1 MNNKQV
7 LIYGL
12 LESTSDL
19 GRVFVGHIH
28 FKKLMNFENL
38 LKYFI
43 VAWPGSGTENKVS
56 FIDKNHFKKR
66 KYGTT

>member
-1 MNNKQV
+1 
-7 LIYGL
+7 
-12 LESTSDL
+12 
-19 GRVFVGHIH
+19 
-28 FKKLMNFENL
+28 MNFENL

-56 FIDKNHFKKR
+56 FIDKNHFKKG